1 MPYFKMTALNLKW
14 AFSKPVTTRYP
25 FEPRVAIPGSRG
37 QIEFKQET
45 CVYCNVCARRCP
57 TGAIVVQRAQKRW
70 TIDRLL
76 CISCGYC
83 VEVCPKK
90 SLSLATAHPVPAI
103 TKDREYHGG

>member
-1 MPYFKMTALNLKW
+1 MPYFKMTRVALKW
-14 AFSKPVTTRYP
+14 AVSKPVTTRYP

-37 QIEFKQET
+37 LLEFEKET
-45 CVYCNVCARRCP
+45 CVYCNVCAKKCP
-57 TGAIVVQRAQKRW
+57 TGAIVVRRAQKRW

-90 SLSLATAHPVPAI
+90 SLSLTTAHGVPSV
-103 TKDREYHGG
+103 TKDREYHGA